1 MYRYCVY
8 IMSNKKNGTLYI
20 GMTNNLKT
28 RTWQHKLDLYDGF
41 TKRYSL
47 HTLVYFEE
55 FVDVRDAIAREKQ
68 LKKWNRA
75 WKIELIER
83 INPEWKDLYDVL

>member
-1 MYRYCVY
+1 MHRYFVY
-8 IMSNKKNGTLYI
+8 IMSNKKHGTLYT

-28 RTWQHKLDLYDGF
+28 RTWQHKLALHDGF

-55 FVDVRDAIAREKQ
+55 FGDVRDAIVREKQ
-68 LKKWNRA
+68 MKKWNRA
-75 WKIELIER
+75 WKIEVIEKM
-83 INPEWKDLYDVL
+83 NPEWKDLYTVL